1 MILND
6 KYEDFWEQFSDGVVA
21 IDKNLRI
28 ISFSKGAERITGYSA
43 EEVNGLTCKEVF
55 KSGICEEECAV
66 KVVLKTGRPISNFRE
81 DIKNS
86 RNEIITISI
95 NASPLLN
102 IHKEIIGVI
111 LSFRNVLEVYRLTS
125 ELFKESVRLRSIL
138 NSIADGVLTVDNN
151 LVITGFN
158 PAAEKITG
166 YTEKE
171 VLGKYCHSIL
181 GSEVCNRN
189 CPLRKTIETGETIT
203 NFEMNFIT
211 AQERRIP
218 VNVSTAPLI
227 DENGEVIGGVETFRD
242 LSVLKQLRDELKGKY
257 SFRNIIGKNPGMQK
271 IYNLIEVVS
280 NSNSTVLITGETGT
294 GKDLVARAIHYNSL
308 RRAKPFI
315 KVSCAALPETLLES
329 ELFGH
334 KKGAFTGAVRDKP
347 GRFQLADGGT
357 IFLDEVGEIPLSIQ
371 VKLLRVIEE
380 QEFEALGDTK
390 STKVDVRIIA
400 ATNRDLKEE
409 IHEGRFREDLF
420 YRLNVIPIHLPP
432 LRERK
437 DDIPLLVEHIIKT
450 LNTREGRSIR
460 SVSRETMELLLDYDW
475 IGNVRELE
483 NAIEYA
489 FVHCDGNIILPQH
502 LPGDIRKLKKEE
514 VRIEGKTLEEL
525 EKEFIKKTLKANNF
539 DKGKT
544 AKALRISRTTLW
556 RKMKKYGLK
565 NIKL

>member
-1 MILND
+1 
-6 KYEDFWEQFSDGVVA
+6 
-21 IDKNLRI
+21 
-28 ISFSKGAERITGYSA
+28 
-43 EEVNGLTCKEVF
+43 
-55 KSGICEEECAV
+55 
-66 KVVLKTGRPISNFRE
+66 
-81 DIKNS
+81 
-86 RNEIITISI
+86 
-95 NASPLLN
+95 
-102 IHKEIIGVI
+102 
-111 LSFRNVLEVYRLTS
+111 
-125 ELFKESVRLRSIL
+125 
-138 NSIADGVLTVDNN
+138 
-151 LVITGFN
+151 
-158 PAAEKITG
+158 
-166 YTEKE
+166 
-171 VLGKYCHSIL
+171 
-181 GSEVCNRN
+181 VCNRD
-189 CPLRKTIETGETIT
+189 CPLRRTIETGETIT

-242 LSVLKQLRDELKGKY
+242 LSVLKYLRDELKGKY

-371 VKLLRVIEE
+371 VKLLRIIEE

-400 ATNRDLKEE
+400 ATNRDLKKE
-409 IHEGRFREDLF
+409 IREGRFREDLF

-450 LNTREGRSIR
+450 LNEREGRNIH

-502 LPGDIRKLKKEE
+502 LPVDIRKLKKEE
-514 VRIEGKTLEEL
+514 ARIEGKTLAEL
-525 EKEFIKKTLKANNF
+525 EKEFIKKMLKANNF
-539 DKGKT
+539 DRGKT

-556 RKMKKYGLK
+556 RKIKKYG
-565 NIKL
+565 IKSIKP